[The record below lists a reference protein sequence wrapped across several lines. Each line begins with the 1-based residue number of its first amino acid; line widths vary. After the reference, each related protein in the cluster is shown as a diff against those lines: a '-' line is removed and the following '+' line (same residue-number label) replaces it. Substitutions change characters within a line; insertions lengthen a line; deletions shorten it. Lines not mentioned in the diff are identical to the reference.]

1 MYKKKID
8 RYQGEVGLTVDKW
21 KLTPQLAPARVG
33 MKRSPSLLGD
43 LNGDIPGVEG
53 LCEAGGL
60 EERKI
65 KVK

>member
-1 MYKKKID
+1 M
-8 RYQGEVGLTVDKW
+8 DKW